1 MGLNFRK
8 SISLGNGLKVNLS
21 KSGPSVS
28 FGKKGLRQTI
38 SATGRATTTV
48 GIPGTG
54 VYYSK
59 SKNVKS
65 LFSGLFG
72 GKDKSEDKETKSS
85 KAAKTTKA
93 SKDDTKESKAA
104 SKASSKAAEKEQA
117 KEAKDKEKLGL
128 MEESQKKIDTY
139 EEYVTSI
146 KSVHKICDDQ
156 IDWEGLSKDE
166 LPSNI
171 KVGTEEYKEWSTLS
185 KFALDVVSG
194 DIDAYLAVVE
204 EMKPFDDLLTYGSEF
219 EIGTDDPTSLSV
231 EFKVKTD
238 RVVPDY
244 TLSMLA
250 SGDVS
255 EKPMAKTAYYD
266 LCQDYVCSTVIRI
279 ARDTFALLPVQT
291 CNIYAVD
298 KVLNSATGN
307 DEEVTILSC
316 EIDRD
321 KLAGINMDRID
332 PSDALTA
339 LGCKMSFKKSSGFSP
354 IN

>member
-8 SISLGNGLKVNLS
+8 SISLGKGLKVNLS

-38 SATGRATTTV
+38 SASGRSTTTV

-54 VYYSK
+54 VYYTKSK
-59 SKNVKS
+59 SLKS
-65 LFSGLFG
+65 LFGGIGDLFG
-72 GKDKSEDKETKSS
+72 GKDKDDKATKGD
-85 KAAKTTKA
+85 KAAKATKDTTKKA
-93 SKDDTKESKAA
+93 TKDDTKQT
-104 SKASSKAAEKEQA
+104 KAAEKEQA
-117 KEAKDKEKLGL
+117 KETKEKEKLAL
-128 MEESQKKIDTY
+128 AEESQKKIDTY
-139 EEYVTSI
+139 EEYVEAI

-156 IDWEGLSKDE
+156 VDWDGLSKDE

-171 KVGTEEYKEWSTLS
+171 KVGTEEYNEWSTLS
-185 KFALDVVSG
+185 KFAMQVVSG

-204 EMKPFDDLLTYGSEF
+204 EMKPFDDLLEYGSEF
-219 EIGTDDPTSLSV
+219 EIGTDDPSEISV

-244 TLSMLA
+244 SLSLLA
-250 SGDVS
+250 SGELS
-255 EKPMAKTAYYD
+255 EKPLAKSAYYE

-279 ARDTFALLPVQT
+279 ARDTFALLPVQK

-307 DEEVTILSC
+307 DEEVTILMAQ
-316 EIDRD
+316 IDRD
-321 KLAGINMDRID
+321 ALANINMDRID
-332 PSDALTA
+332 PSDALEA
-339 LGCKMSFKKSSGFSP
+339 LGCKMSFKKTAGFSP